1 MANKALKE
9 PYDETVDDSL
19 PAQAGSIFD
28 PAKLDCLDLVKR
40 FQNLQ
45 SEFFLLTDELVKR
58 TA

>member
-9 PYDETVDDSL
+9 RYDETVDDSL
-19 PAQAGSIFD
+19 PAQAIFD

-45 SEFFLLTDELVKR
+45 SEFFLLTDELFKR